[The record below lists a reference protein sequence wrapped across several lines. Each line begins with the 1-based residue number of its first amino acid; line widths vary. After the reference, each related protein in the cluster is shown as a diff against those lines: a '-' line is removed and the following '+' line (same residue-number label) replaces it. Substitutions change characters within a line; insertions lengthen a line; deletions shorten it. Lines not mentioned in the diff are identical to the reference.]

1 MNPFK
6 ILVKCGYSIEEAVS
20 KVGRRPSKIEMYEI
34 GMIHVEERLERASAN
49 ERKYSAIGPTA
60 EDRLI
65 DRIEGGRE
73 RTYDTIRDRHVCGIG
88 KCKTN
93 KAVLRRIKYGKGN
106 IGKVGYLKQGFC
118 EEEIPQ

>member
-20 KVGRRPSKIEMYEI
+20 KVGRSPSKIEMYEI
-34 GMIHVEERLERASAN
+34 GMIHGEERLERASAN

-88 KCKTN
+88 KCRTN
-93 KAVLRRIKYGKGN
+93 KAIIRRIKYGKGN
-106 IGKVGYLKQGFC
+106 MSKRSFIRKGFTK
-118 EEEIPQ
+118 EEIPQ